1 MRLPFGPQNPSWP
14 SFPPPF
20 SNPNLS
26 RRKRRDRRGRTLSA
40 SKRRNLLFHSPFDQS
55 SSRIPR
61 IWGLN
66 ENAKMRRTALGHPLK
81 PPRFPAVDRNGKGD
95 GKRMPMCRDY
105 SKLILTCISSTA
117 HCDCLLL
124 ICTTHSFW
132 DQGPQGEKNRQVPR
146 GSVG

>member
-1 MRLPFGPQNPSWP
+1 MRLPFDPQNPSWP

-20 SNPNLS
+20 SNPDLS
-26 RRKRRDRRGRTLSA
+26 RRKRRDQRARTLSA

-66 ENAKMRRTALGHPLK
+66 ENGKMRRAALGDPLK
-81 PPRFPAVDRNGKGD
+81 LPRFLAMDINGKGD
-95 GKRMPMCRDY
+95 EKRMLMCRDY
-105 SKLILTCISSTA
+105 SKLILTCISSTG
-117 HCDCLLL
+117 HCDRLLL

-132 DQGPQGEKNRQVPR
+132 DQQPQREKIRQVPR